1 MHNETQRAS
10 LRPSLVLYEPSW
22 GELLAPAAERL
33 VFYAA
38 KILEATG
45 AVCISRARLPS
56 LLTEQTSNASTWERL
71 AYKQNA
77 YSELC

>member
-1 MHNETQRAS
+1 MKHNV
-10 LRPSLVLYEPSW
+10 RPSGPVWCSTSQA
-22 GELLAPAAERL
+22 GDELLAPAAERL
-33 VFYAA
+33 VFYAE

-45 AVCISRARLPS
+45 AVSISREHLPS